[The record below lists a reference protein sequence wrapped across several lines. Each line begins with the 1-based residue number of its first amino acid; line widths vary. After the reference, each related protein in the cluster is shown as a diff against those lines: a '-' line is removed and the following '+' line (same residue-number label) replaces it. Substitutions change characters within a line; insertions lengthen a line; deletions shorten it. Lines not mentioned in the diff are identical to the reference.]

1 VEARRNSII
10 CRVVATIELEQLT
23 KVYADGTRAVH
34 ELDLEIADGEFVV
47 FVGPSG
53 CGKTSALRMIAG
65 LEDITS
71 GTVRVGDEV
80 VNDLPPK
87 ARDMAMIFQNY
98 ALYPHMN
105 VYDNMAFGLK
115 MRGLDRGET
124 RRRVESAAR
133 VLGLAEVLGKR
144 PRHLSGG
151 QRQRV
156 AMGRAIVREPQA
168 FLMDEPLSNLDAK
181 LRVQMRAEIA
191 RIQRDLGVTTIY
203 VTHDQSEA
211 MTLGDRVCVLRGGLL
226 QQVDRPQVLY
236 DRPANLFVAGFIGS
250 PAMNLVEAELVE
262 EGEEL
267 AVRFGPHRLPVEP
280 DVLWARPALKR
291 YAGRKVALGIRPED
305 LEDASLV
312 PDSPAGRR
320 LSTRVDIKEDMGY
333 EVFLHFAVDAP
344 PVKTEAL
351 REIVGDEALEAAD
364 ELTHHHGSP
373 WIARVGRTTVAREGD
388 RVELAVSTARLHF
401 FDLETGEGIY
411 GDDAVV
417 AAADSAAGALPQ
429 AAPS

>member
-1 VEARRNSII
+1 MA
-10 CRVVATIELEQLT
+10 AIELERLT
-23 KVYADGTRAVH
+23 KVYPDGTRAVD
-34 ELDLEIADGEFVV
+34 DLELEVADGEFVV

-71 GTVRVGDEV
+71 GVVRVGGEV

-87 ARDMAMIFQNY
+87 ARDMAMVFQNY

-105 VYDNMAFGLK
+105 VYDNMGFGLK
-115 MRGLDRGET
+115 MRGIDKAEI
-124 RRRVESAAR
+124 RRRVEHAAKI
-133 VLGLAEVLGKR
+133 LGLSEVLAKR

-211 MTLGDRVCVLRGGLL
+211 MTLGDRVCVMRGGLL

-250 PAMNLVEAELVE
+250 PSMNLVEAEV
-262 EGEEL
+262 GDGVV
-267 AVRFGPHRLPVEP
+267 AFGPHSLPVP
-280 DVLWARPALKR
+280 DRPELRAL
-291 YAGRKVALGIRPED
+291 AGRRVALGIRPED
-305 LEDASLV
+305 IRGEGGGAPLEV
-312 PDSPAGRR
+312 
-320 LSTRVDIKEDMGY
+320 TVDIKEDMGA
-333 EVFLHFAVDAP
+333 EVYLHFAVDAP
-344 PVKTEAL
+344 TVTSEQMRDVL
-351 REIVGDEALEAAD
+351 GEEALEAA
-364 ELTHHHGSP
+364 EEQTHHHGSP
-373 WIARVGRTTVAREGD
+373 FVARVERGTPAREGERTTL
-388 RVELAVSTARLHF
+388 RVDTSRLHV
-401 FDLETGEGIY
+401 FDLETG
-411 GDDAVV
+411 A
-417 AAADSAAGALPQ
+417 SL
-429 AAPS
+429 AAPDRELAPTST